1 MINYKRYFILIL
13 SFLLFTGAY
22 SLIDVSNKLS
32 KEALE
37 ALKNDSIEALS
48 LSKQSLVADPSNAFA
63 WAVFGKI
70 LMKTGKAQE
79 SINYFE
85 RSLSINPFL
94 KEGLYWAA
102 ESDIALKDIN
112 SAEKKLNIL
121 INSCSNC
128 GESEILKQLIE
139 SFKKQELKA
148 NDTKEESKLND

>member
-1 MINYKRYFILIL
+1 MNYKRYLIVIL
-13 SFLLFTGAY
+13 SFVLLTGAY

-32 KEALE
+32 REALE
-37 ALKNDSIEALS
+37 ALKNDNIEALS

-70 LMKTGKAQE
+70 LLKNGKVKE
-79 SINYFE
+79 SLNYFE
-85 RSLSINPFL
+85 RSLSLNSFL

-102 ESDIALKDIN
+102 EADIVLKDIN

-128 GESEILKQLIE
+128 SESEVLKQLIE

>member
-1 MINYKRYFILIL
+1 MNYKRYLIVIL
-13 SFLLFTGAY
+13 SFVLLTGAY

-32 KEALE
+32 REALE
-37 ALKNDSIEALS
+37 ALKNDNIEALS

-70 LMKTGKAQE
+70 LLKNGKVKE
-79 SINYFE
+79 SLNYFE
-85 RSLSINPFL
+85 RSLSLNSFL

-102 ESDIALKDIN
+102 EADIVLKDIN

-128 GESEILKQLIE
+128 SESEMLKQLIE

>member
-1 MINYKRYFILIL
+1 MNYKRYLIVIL
-13 SFLLFTGAY
+13 SFVLLTGAY

-32 KEALE
+32 RKALE
-37 ALKNDSIEALS
+37 ALKNDNIEALS

-63 WAVFGKI
+63 WAVFGKV
-70 LMKTGKAQE
+70 LMKNGKVQE
-79 SINYFE
+79 SLNYFE
-85 RSLSINPFL
+85 RSLSINSFL

-102 ESDIALKDIN
+102 EADIVLKDIN

-128 GESEILKQLIE
+128 SESEMLKQLIE

-148 NDTKEESKLND
+148 NDTKEESKLDD

>member
-1 MINYKRYFILIL
+1 MNYKRYLIVIL
-13 SFLLFTGAY
+13 SFVLLTGAY

-32 KEALE
+32 REALE
-37 ALKNDSIEALS
+37 ALKNDNIEALS

-70 LMKTGKAQE
+70 LLKNGKVKE
-79 SINYFE
+79 SLNYFE
-85 RSLSINPFL
+85 RSLSLNSFL

-102 ESDIALKDIN
+102 EADIVLKDIN

-128 GESEILKQLIE
+128 SESEMLKQLIE

-148 NDTKEESKLND
+148 NDTKEESKLDD

>member
-1 MINYKRYFILIL
+1 MNYKRYLIVIL
-13 SFLLFTGAY
+13 SFVLLTGAY

-32 KEALE
+32 REALE
-37 ALKNDSIEALS
+37 ALKNDNIEALS

-70 LMKTGKAQE
+70 LLKNGKVKE
-79 SINYFE
+79 SLNYFE
-85 RSLSINPFL
+85 RSLSLNSSL

-102 ESDIALKDIN
+102 EADIELKDIN

-128 GESEILKQLIE
+128 SESEMLKQLIE

-148 NDTKEESKLND
+148 NDTKEESKLDD

>member
-1 MINYKRYFILIL
+1 MNYKRYLIVIL
-13 SFLLFTGAY
+13 SFVLLTGAY

-32 KEALE
+32 REALE
-37 ALKNDSIEALS
+37 ALKNDNIEALS

-70 LMKTGKAQE
+70 LLKNGKVKE
-79 SINYFE
+79 SLNYFE
-85 RSLSINPFL
+85 RSLSLNSSL

-102 ESDIALKDIN
+102 EADIELKDIN

-128 GESEILKQLIE
+128 SESEMLKQLIE

>member
-1 MINYKRYFILIL
+1 MNYKRYLIVIL
-13 SFLLFTGAY
+13 SFVLLTGAY

-32 KEALE
+32 REALE
-37 ALKNDSIEALS
+37 ALKNDNIEALS

-70 LMKTGKAQE
+70 LLKNGKVKE
-79 SINYFE
+79 SLNYFE
-85 RSLSINPFL
+85 RSLSLNSFL

-102 ESDIALKDIN
+102 EADIELKDIN

-128 GESEILKQLIE
+128 SESEMLKQLIE

-148 NDTKEESKLND
+148 NDTKEESKLDD